1 VGCVEEVGWR
11 GEGGSWEEVRW
22 EEHLRRGGGGGF
34 SITQDRELAERAKAM
49 GVRALLDVY
58 YKSLDFLGEPSAE
71 EIEEGVEG
79 YVWRGVSST
88 RRP

>member
-1 VGCVEEVGWR
+1 
-11 GEGGSWEEVRW
+11 
-22 EEHLRRGGGGGF
+22 
-34 SITQDRELAERAKAM
+34 M

-58 YKSLDFLGEPSAE
+58 YKLLDFLGEPSAE